1 MLYTA
6 QYRYSGRDRLD
17 ITVKGKDPAGKVYA
31 PTWNMVMGVKRGII
45 SEETYTDEYYRLL
58 LDRWH
63 NMPGFAAEI
72 SKLVEMVKGTGDMP
86 ARDVTLV
93 CFCPAES
100 FCHRYLLVNFL
111 KYNYDVPYGGER
123 SL

>member
-17 ITVKGKDPAGKVYA
+17 ITVKGNDPAGKIYA
-31 PTWNMVMGVKRGII
+31 PTWNMVQGWKNN
-45 SEETYTDEYYRLL
+45 SLSNEEYTDMYYHLL
-58 LDRWH
+58 LDRW
-63 NMPGFAAEI
+63 NNRPGFADEI
-72 SKLVEMVKGTGDMP
+72 TRLVEMVKDTDNMQ

-93 CFCPAES
+93 CFCPAGS

-111 KYNYDVPYGGER
+111 EYNYDIPYGGER